1 MATQERERG
10 CVIAVAGAPQS
21 GKSTWMRHQ
30 VAKHAR
36 VLVFGDWR
44 GEYQAAGF
52 TPIKGPR
59 ELITTLKGHK
69 GAGRYTY
76 RGGLQD
82 FDTWCLVGLAW
93 VQYFPA
99 TLLIDELAGPTN
111 PGKAPRHYGEI
122 LRMIAGY
129 GGYAYGCTQ
138 RISESDTTIWG
149 VADLLHVHRMV
160 RTGDAEKAARELNCT
175 PQDLLQLPDF
185 EYLEREA
192 KSAQFTR
199 GRVEK

>member
-1 MATQERERG
+1 MASQERERG
-10 CVIAVAGAPQS
+10 CVTAVAGAPQS
-21 GKSTWMRHQ
+21 GKSTWMRRQ
-30 VAKHAR
+30 IADHAR

-59 ELITTLKGHK
+59 ELITTLKKHK
-69 GAGRYTY
+69 GPGRFTY
-76 RGGLQD
+76 RGGMED
-82 FDTWCLVGLAW
+82 FDTWCYVGLRW

-99 TLLIDELAGPTN
+99 TLLVDELAGATH
-111 PGKAPRHYGEI
+111 PGKAPRYWGEI

-149 VADLLHVHRMV
+149 VADVLHSHRMV
-160 RTGDAEKAARELNCT
+160 RTDDAVKVAKELNCT
-175 PQDLLQLPDF
+175 GDDILQLPPF
-185 EYLEREA
+185 EFIERESI
-192 KSAQFTR
+192 SAEFTR
-199 GRVEK
+199 GKVEK